1 MKNKI
6 ALLFVTLFLLNTTSW
21 GEIYLNGQQKGGA
34 NIVRWPTNNVGW
46 YLNENGAGD
55 GFSYQQT
62 KDFIQA
68 AYNSWQNVS
77 SSDITFSYGGST
89 SGSRNSTDYINGHY
103 WVYNGDE
110 LFEEGAPFYSGEGG
124 LNASAYT
131 SFNINYST
139 YELIDVDVRYNG
151 EKFWQNDYSVYS
163 DIQSVALHEIGH
175 QIGLNHSNVAN
186 ETLSVMKQP
195 NDPSTNNRRILKF
208 DDEEGASFLYGGTII
223 DNETFSG
230 TNYFNWSI
238 EVPNGITITIQ
249 SDANLYFASGK
260 YLDVFGTLNAIGT
273 SSNPITFNRSG
284 VSGTWGGN

>member
-1 MKNKI
+1 
-6 ALLFVTLFLLNTTSW
+6 
-21 GEIYLNGQQKGGA
+21 
-34 NIVRWPTNNVGW
+34 
-46 YLNENGAGD
+46 
-55 GFSYQQT
+55 
-62 KDFIQA
+62 
-68 AYNSWQNVS
+68 
-77 SSDITFSYGGST
+77 
-89 SGSRNSTDYINGHY
+89 
-103 WVYNGDE
+103 
-110 LFEEGAPFYSGEGG
+110 
-124 LNASAYT
+124 
-131 SFNINYST
+131 
-139 YELIDVDVRYNG
+139 
-151 EKFWQNDYSVYS
+151 
-163 DIQSVALHEIGH
+163 
-175 QIGLNHSNVAN
+175 
-186 ETLSVMKQP
+186 MKQP